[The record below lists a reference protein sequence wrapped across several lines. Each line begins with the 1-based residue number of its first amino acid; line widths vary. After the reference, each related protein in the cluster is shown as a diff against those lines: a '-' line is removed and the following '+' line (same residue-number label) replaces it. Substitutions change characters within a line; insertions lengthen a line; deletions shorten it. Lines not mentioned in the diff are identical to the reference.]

1 MSRLLVPHL
10 QLNRPPRP
18 ASFFRQDVSPSTP
31 RAPPRP
37 ETGERCRVEKIPRMC
52 GQMLSNFSVV
62 TLRWECSGREKS
74 APQTW
79 LRFTEL
85 CFMVRQADI
94 VLPTMQV
101 LCSNR
106 VSQMTKTY
114 NDIEAVTRLLEE
126 KEKDLELT
134 ARIGKELLAHNQ
146 KLETNVAALEAEL
159 KSVNERLTQLSH
171 ELIRKTELIQVLTN
185 DVDDSSSE
193 AGTPTGLQGI
203 NLDLM
208 HRRIGSLEE
217 ENKQLRNEA
226 SQLSRDTDDCEEA
239 EQRLVRDIAS
249 QLANANMEVDG
260 MADELQRYKEESR
273 QQHEKNVKP
282 HFQANRGGRQHCQGK
297 PPECNSYHNIWV
309 ISTLVYCK
317 SDALDHSP
325 TEAGLN
331 SYFYVAVQ
339 LTVDNEKLAGTLQV
353 TKDNQ
358 SKLATE
364 LADLKD
370 RYAEVMSLLHDTQ
383 EQLRRQRRKGMPQ
396 ARGGSL
402 FPSLSTTVQ
411 PDSLASELESS
422 LYSDFSLDSGI
433 STDRPNYKK
442 VFETVRCASRN
453 SDSKASSTI
462 GSPIHHL
469 YPRGATQ
476 LNSVNTM
483 LSSMSTTSGPRISSY
498 VPPHMGG
505 SRPPLESQGRIGGSV
520 YSSSLSFPSIDSM
533 GHSDSEFSV
542 VTDSDDGYPG
552 GARSGVPGCPGAA
565 DLEAALRRLT
575 PAEVL
580 ARRATLS
587 SESYTGYDYTDGSQ
601 TPPTYLPFGCRTP
614 DSIMSTGSSGYSG
627 RSGMWKLPEK
637 LQIVKPLEGSL
648 TLATWA
654 QLATP
659 TLGGLLDER
668 PGVKTRGGRPL
679 EELGLELYSLSD
691 LEEDEEYA
699 NPGKSFQGTGS
710 VYTFTTSTILH
721 PDDTTSVTPSLR
733 GSQMCTVSNSHQ
745 NTPSPPTPVCLSR
758 RGSTITFSTTL
769 GLAKLL
775 NERGIKAV
783 TPSAVSTPCGDRS
796 FTPTATPCNS
806 PDGTPPPS
814 PPPSPPPYSSL
825 KFPSF
830 LNSGADLLRR
840 TLIGEADR
848 GKARKIKRNKMALSR
863 SDRKALTGIRLV
875 EKLERIGLE
884 TIMSTTASAMST
896 LTLQGALYTRRTNK
910 SPMTQLTSLK
920 STIST
925 PRQERTHAAQHVPA
939 ATPPPSPVHGELG
952 VPGHPGSMALENGLG
967 QLGRKQK
974 GAVGMVRPDLG
985 MVLGT
990 VPAKRSKPE
999 ELSTLGTISSL
1010 LFGRKGGLL

>member
-31 RAPPRP
+31 RAPRRP
-37 ETGERCRVEKIPRMC
+37 ET
-52 GQMLSNFSVV
+52 
-62 TLRWECSGREKS
+62 
-74 APQTW
+74 
-79 LRFTEL
+79 
-85 CFMVRQADI
+85 
-94 VLPTMQV
+94 V

-126 KEKDLELT
+126 LANALVVLSSTAEDEEIEVRISKEKDLELT

-185 DVDDSSSE
+185 DVDDSGSE

-273 QQHEKNVKP
+273 QQHEKNV
-282 HFQANRGGRQHCQGK
+282 
-297 PPECNSYHNIWV
+297 SL
-309 ISTLVYCK
+309 ISKL
-317 SDALDHSP
+317 
-325 TEAGLN
+325 TEADVN
-331 SYFYVAVQ
+331 IAR

-679 EELGLELYSLSD
+679 EELGLEMYSLSD

-745 NTPSPPTPVCLSR
+745 NTPAPPTPVCLSR

-783 TPSAVSTPCGDRS
+783 TPSAVSTPCRGPQLYPHGHPLQQS
-796 FTPTATPCNS
+796 GWHATPFS
-806 PDGTPPPS
+806 APVATTLQLS
-814 PPPSPPPYSSL
+814 QVSH
-825 KFPSF
+825 
-830 LNSGADLLRR
+830 GADLLRR
-840 TLIGEADR
+840 TLIGEGDR
-848 GKARKIKRNKMALSR
+848 VKARKIKRNKMALSR

-925 PRQERTHAAQHVPA
+925 PRQERTHAAQHVQA

>member
-10 QLNRPPRP
+10 HLNRPPRP
-18 ASFFRQDVSPSTP
+18 ASFYRQDVSPSTP
-31 RAPPRP
+31 RAAPNKAVLAAPRP
-37 ETGERCRVEKIPRMC
+37 ET
-52 GQMLSNFSVV
+52 
-62 TLRWECSGREKS
+62 
-74 APQTW
+74 
-79 LRFTEL
+79 
-85 CFMVRQADI
+85 
-94 VLPTMQV
+94 V

-126 KEKDLELT
+126 WDSNSEVSASTLHQLCCTAGNLKQKEKDLELT

-171 ELIRKTELIQVLTN
+171 ELIRKTELIQILTN
-185 DVDDSSSE
+185 DVDDSS
-193 AGTPTGLQGI
+193 TPTGLQGI

-273 QQHEKNVKP
+273 QQHEKNV
-282 HFQANRGGRQHCQGK
+282 
-297 PPECNSYHNIWV
+297 SL
-309 ISTLVYCK
+309 ISKL
-317 SDALDHSP
+317 
-325 TEAGLN
+325 TEADVN
-331 SYFYVAVQ
+331 IAR

-353 TKDNQ
+353 TRDNQSKLATELADLKDRDNQ

-453 SDSKASSTI
+453 SDSKSSSTI
-462 GSPIHHL
+462 GSPVHHL

-483 LSSMSTTSGPRISSY
+483 LSSMSTTSGPRISSH
-498 VPPHMGG
+498 VSPHMGG

-637 LQIVKPLEGSL
+637 LQVNRENTPFQPCLGAVFKIVKPLEGSL

-745 NTPSPPTPVCLSR
+745 NTPAPPTPVCLSR

-840 TLIGEADR
+840 TLIGEGDR
-848 GKARKIKRNKMALSR
+848 VKARKIKRNKMALSR

-884 TIMSTTASAMST
+884 TIMSTTASAYVHPDTSRGPLHT
-896 LTLQGALYTRRTNK
+896 SHQQEPHDAAHQPQEYYLHTQAGENPTCAGGDPAPQPCARGTRCPGTSRQYGPRDRAG
-910 SPMTQLTSLK
+910 SPGK
-920 STIST
+920 EKEGGG
-925 PRQERTHAAQHVPA
+925 RN
-939 ATPPPSPVHGELG
+939 GE
-952 VPGHPGSMALENGLG
+952 A
-967 QLGRKQK
+967 
-974 GAVGMVRPDLG
+974 
-985 MVLGT
+985 
-990 VPAKRSKPE
+990 
-999 ELSTLGTISSL
+999 
-1010 LFGRKGGLL
+1010 

>member
-1 MSRLLVPHL
+1 M
-10 QLNRPPRP
+10 
-18 ASFFRQDVSPSTP
+18 
-31 RAPPRP
+31 
-37 ETGERCRVEKIPRMC
+37 
-52 GQMLSNFSVV
+52 
-62 TLRWECSGREKS
+62 
-74 APQTW
+74 
-79 LRFTEL
+79 
-85 CFMVRQADI
+85 
-94 VLPTMQV
+94 
-101 LCSNR
+101 
-106 VSQMTKTY
+106 
-114 NDIEAVTRLLEE
+114 
-126 KEKDLELT
+126 
-134 ARIGKELLAHNQ
+134 
-146 KLETNVAALEAEL
+146 
-159 KSVNERLTQLSH
+159 
-171 ELIRKTELIQVLTN
+171 
-185 DVDDSSSE
+185 
-193 AGTPTGLQGI
+193 
-203 NLDLM
+203 
-208 HRRIGSLEE
+208 
-217 ENKQLRNEA
+217 
-226 SQLSRDTDDCEEA
+226 
-239 EQRLVRDIAS
+239 
-249 QLANANMEVDG
+249 
-260 MADELQRYKEESR
+260 
-273 QQHEKNVKP
+273 KP
-282 HFQANRGGRQHCQGK
+282 G
-297 PPECNSYHNIWV
+297 
-309 ISTLVYCK
+309 
-317 SDALDHSP
+317 
-325 TEAGLN
+325 
-331 SYFYVAVQ
+331 
-339 LTVDNEKLAGTLQV
+339 
-353 TKDNQ
+353 
-358 SKLATE
+358 
-364 LADLKD
+364 
-370 RYAEVMSLLHDTQ
+370 
-383 EQLRRQRRKGMPQ
+383 
-396 ARGGSL
+396 
-402 FPSLSTTVQ
+402 
-411 PDSLASELESS
+411 
-422 LYSDFSLDSGI
+422 
-433 STDRPNYKK
+433 
-442 VFETVRCASRN
+442 
-453 SDSKASSTI
+453 
-462 GSPIHHL
+462 
-469 YPRGATQ
+469 
-476 LNSVNTM
+476 
-483 LSSMSTTSGPRISSY
+483 
-498 VPPHMGG
+498 
-505 SRPPLESQGRIGGSV
+505 
-520 YSSSLSFPSIDSM
+520 
-533 GHSDSEFSV
+533 
-542 VTDSDDGYPG
+542 G

-627 RSGMWKLPEK
+627 RSGIWKLPEK

-679 EELGLELYSLSD
+679 EELGLEMYSLSD

-721 PDDTTSVTPSLR
+721 PDDTTSVTPSLH

-745 NTPSPPTPVCLSR
+745 NTPAPPTPVCLSR

-825 KFPSF
+825 KFPGF

-840 TLIGEADR
+840 TLIGEGDR
-848 GKARKIKRNKMALSR
+848 AKARKIKRNKMALSR

-896 LTLQGALYTRRTNK
+896 LTLQGALYTRRNNK

-925 PRQERTHAAQHVPA
+925 PRQERTHAPQLVPA

-952 VPGHPGSMALENGLG
+952 VPGHPGTMALETGLG
-967 QLGRKQK
+967 HLGRKHK